1 MAIFGQNLSKSMI
14 LKSNSFSLRKKR
26 EKSRTKIAKKG
37 GSKPDFGLQPK
48 EKHLF

>member
-26 EKSRTKIAKKG
+26 EKSRAKIAKKG

-48 EKHLF
+48 EKRPF

>member
-26 EKSRTKIAKKG
+26 EKRCAKIAKKSG
-37 GSKPDFGLQPK
+37 PKPNFGLQPK